1 VRVSLLNLRLAV
13 LLLVLLMSGFGAAAQ
28 TTGGGAETGAD
39 GAGLAA
45 GLEDFLPAYP
55 LSVGDVVFVKE
66 YTPTYQ
72 GIRATIDGNG
82 DIVVPP
88 LGRVQVLGLTL
99 EEAAERI
106 ERELAPYYKS
116 ITVTLELVRLSAVRV
131 FVFGTT
137 DKAGVF
143 TLKGG
148 TTALE
153 FLQQLKLPSWGQN
166 RRIHHFRF
174 TSFFLGREGE
184 LGGKNSG
191 FRLNS
196 QPEAEEEIS
205 HEIASSLGSSV
216 KLLKLVEQTGA
227 ETTVIDPTDFVA
239 EGELKSKNFLLRDG
253 DVIYFPPPGKSVE
266 VFGTMRP
273 GVYEVLPDEGLL
285 EVMHRAGD
293 VAPEKNLA
301 RTVIE
306 RLGEEGG
313 LAFVIVDL
321 DKYYFSTEEGKKIP
335 LENGDRIKLF
345 PREQFVTIIGAVNA
359 AGRYPF
365 EPDLSVSEY
374 LALAGG
380 IQPEAHTG
388 KVFLARGRWNAAG
401 SFETTATFEINLD
414 DFIAGRGGTIP
425 PVMPGDVLFVPQR
438 DQLRKRDI
446 VGAITSLTISALALF
461 K

>member
-1 VRVSLLNLRLAV
+1 
-13 LLLVLLMSGFGAAAQ
+13 
-28 TTGGGAETGAD
+28 
-39 GAGLAA
+39 
-45 GLEDFLPAYP
+45 
-55 LSVGDVVFVKE
+55 
-66 YTPTYQ
+66 
-72 GIRATIDGNG
+72 
-82 DIVVPP
+82 
-88 LGRVQVLGLTL
+88 
-99 EEAAERI
+99 
-106 ERELAPYYKS
+106 
-116 ITVTLELVRLSAVRV
+116 
-131 FVFGTT
+131 
-137 DKAGVF
+137 VF

-174 TSFFLGREGE
+174 TSFFLGREGGP
-184 LGGKNSG
+184 GGKNGG
-191 FRLNS
+191 FLLNNHS
-196 QPEAEEEIS
+196 VTEQGASREL
-205 HEIASSLGSSV
+205 ASSLGDSV
-216 KLLKLVEQTGA
+216 KLLELVDQTGA

-293 VAPEKNLA
+293 VAPEKDLA

-306 RLGEEGG
+306 RRGVEGG
-313 LAFVIVDL
+313 PAFVIVDL
-321 DKYYFSTEEGKKIP
+321 DKYYFSTEERKNIP
-335 LENGDRIKLF
+335 LENGDRIKVF
-345 PREQFVTIIGAVNA
+345 PREQFVTVIGAVNL
-359 AGRYPF
+359 AGRYPY
-365 EPDLSVSEY
+365 EPNLSVAEY

-388 KVFLARGRWNAAG
+388 KVFLARGRWNAGG

-414 DFIAGRGGTIP
+414 DFIAGRGGSIP
-425 PVMPGDVLFVPQR
+425 SIVPGDVLFVPQR
-438 DQLRKRDI
+438 DQLKKRDI
-446 VGAITSLTISALALF
+446 ASLITNLTISALALF